1 MLSAQKTVEFVG
13 SHYDDIKKVYSIW
26 ICMDGSK
33 GQSGINRYEFTE
45 RHLLHRYKEKQSN
58 YDLMNVVMIY
68 LGKEEK
74 ADRLQEL
81 LWLFFK
87 ENISVAE
94 KKDKLKQDYKITL
107 VDDMEGELG
116 TVCNLGMGILEEGR
130 EEGRKEGKL
139 EAIIGLLKNGVTIDV
154 IAKSLQVTVDY
165 VKEVAKQNKLI

>member
-1 MLSAQKTVEFVG
+1 
-13 SHYDDIKKVYSIW
+13 
-26 ICMDGSK
+26 
-33 GQSGINRYEFTE
+33 
-45 RHLLHRYKEKQSN
+45 
-58 YDLMNVVMIY
+58 MIY
-68 LGKEEK
+68 LGKKEK

-87 ENISVAE
+87 ENIFVAE

-139 EAIIGLLKNGVTIDV
+139 EAIIGLLKNGATIDV

>member
-1 MLSAQKTVEFVG
+1 
-13 SHYDDIKKVYSIW
+13 
-26 ICMDGSK
+26 
-33 GQSGINRYEFTE
+33 
-45 RHLLHRYKEKQSN
+45 
-58 YDLMNVVMIY
+58 MNVVMIY
-68 LGKEEK
+68 LGKKEK

-87 ENISVAE
+87 ENIFVAE

-116 TVCNLGMGILEEGR
+116 TVCNLGMGIL

>member
-1 MLSAQKTVEFVG
+1 
-13 SHYDDIKKVYSIW
+13 
-26 ICMDGSK
+26 
-33 GQSGINRYEFTE
+33 
-45 RHLLHRYKEKQSN
+45 
-58 YDLMNVVMIY
+58 MNVVMIY
-68 LGKEEK
+68 LGKKEK

-81 LWLFFK
+81 LWLLFK

-130 EEGRKEGKL
+130 KAGKL

>member
-1 MLSAQKTVEFVG
+1 
-13 SHYDDIKKVYSIW
+13 
-26 ICMDGSK
+26 
-33 GQSGINRYEFTE
+33 
-45 RHLLHRYKEKQSN
+45 
-58 YDLMNVVMIY
+58 MNVVMIY

-74 ADRLQEL
+74 ADRLQKL
-81 LWLFFK
+81 LWLLFK

-116 TVCNLGMGILEEGR
+116 TVCNLGMGIL

>member
-26 ICMDGSK
+26 ICMYGPK
-33 GQSGINRYEFTE
+33 GKSGINRYEFTE

-81 LWLFFK
+81 LWLLLK

-116 TVCNLGMGILEEGR
+116 TVCNLGMGILEEGL
-130 EEGRKEGKL
+130 KEGKL